1 MSDSQLLIAVVSGIS
16 LLLFLILYLKI
27 QAFMA
32 LLLASITV
40 GALAGMPA
48 VKILESVQTGMAGT
62 LGFISVV
69 VGLGAIFGAI
79 LEQSGGVQALASFIL
94 RKSGRKRAHWAL
106 MVTGFFVSIPV
117 FFDVAFIILVPVV
130 YALQQKTGKS
140 LLLFGLSLLAGLAVS
155 HSFIPP
161 TPGPVAVAEILG
173 ADLGDVILM
182 GALAG
187 IPAAIVAGP
196 LFGSFI
202 SRRIFVPAPAYSEP
216 DTRTDLSPSAGLI
229 AGLVALPLCL
239 ILLNTFCNSGLFPV
253 SLSVKNTMAF
263 IGHPF
268 IALLIANLF
277 AWYLLGIRRGF
288 SRQDLLDMSG
298 KSLAPAG
305 MIILITGAGGVF
317 KQMLSDTG
325 AGQMVAGYINGLGG
339 SLFFFAFVVAALV
352 RVLQGSA
359 TVAMITAAGMTAAL
373 LDSSAYNDMD
383 KALLVIAIAS
393 GATILSHV
401 NDSGFWLVSKYF
413 GITEKQTLR
422 SWTIMT
428 TIIALMGFMAV
439 LLIHWTLA
447 LV

>member
-1 MSDSQLLIAVVSGIS
+1 
-16 LLLFLILYLKI
+16 
-27 QAFMA
+27 
-32 LLLASITV
+32 
-40 GALAGMPA
+40 
-48 VKILESVQTGMAGT
+48 
-62 LGFISVV
+62 
-69 VGLGAIFGAI
+69 
-79 LEQSGGVQALASFIL
+79 
-94 RKSGRKRAHWAL
+94 
-106 MVTGFFVSIPV
+106 
-117 FFDVAFIILVPVV
+117 
-130 YALQQKTGKS
+130 
-140 LLLFGLSLLAGLAVS
+140 
-155 HSFIPP
+155 
-161 TPGPVAVAEILG
+161 
-173 ADLGDVILM
+173 
-182 GALAG
+182 
-187 IPAAIVAGP
+187 
-196 LFGSFI
+196 
-202 SRRIFVPAPAYSEP
+202 
-216 DTRTDLSPSAGLI
+216 
-229 AGLVALPLCL
+229 
-239 ILLNTFCNSGLFPV
+239 
-253 SLSVKNTMAF
+253 MAF